1 MTTPEP
7 SYAWADPRTD
17 ARLSV
22 KFRTIQEAN
31 EHTVSNAVLMRC
43 DAGEW
48 SVVPEEGDM
57 EGVQYAVEVDGVRT
71 RLGALDLF
79 GRREMPTVVRR
90 ILRDR
95 PRSVVVIVP
104 VAPSEEKSE

>member
-1 MTTPEP
+1 MTSPEP
-7 SYAWADPRTD
+7 SYAWVDPRTD

-22 KFRTIQEAN
+22 KFRTIQDAN
-31 EHTVSNAVLMRC
+31 EHAVSDAVPMRC

-48 SVVPEEGDM
+48 LVVPEAGDM
-57 EGVQYAVEVDGVRT
+57 EGVRYSVEVDGVRT

-104 VAPSEEKSE
+104 VAPEEKSE